1 MMSLAVF
8 AQRGV
13 DTLFL
18 VSLFVDLLEV
28 AIGCL
33 FIEAAT

>member
-1 MMSLAVF
+1 MSLFVF

-13 DTLFL
+13 DAL
-18 VSLFVDLLEV
+18 VWVSVFVDLLEV
-28 AIGCL
+28 ATACL